1 MTKVINLA
9 NYKEEKE
16 RESLLSEE
24 EKIYMNYYAGEEEKI
39 YDIGDLGISKT
50 KDGKLLVEIE
60 NCLLFKSLEEL
71 KGNYVDFRDS
81 VCKDFNIINNNKL
94 DKVDFKIIFP
104 KKNEFY
110 YVDINDFYINDYE
123 NLVEKLNYIIA
134 NIKKDNVEIQ
144 E

>member
-1 MTKVINLA
+1 MKKVINLA

-24 EKIYMNYYAGEEEKI
+24 EKIYMNYYVGESKV
-39 YDIGDLGISKT
+39 YDIGDLGILKT

-60 NCLLFKSLEEL
+60 NCLSFKSLEDL
-71 KGNYVDFRDS
+71 KATYIDFRDS
-81 VCKDFNIINNNKL
+81 VCNDFNITNNNKL
-94 DKVDFKIIFP
+94 DKIDFKIIFT

-110 YVDINDFYINDYE
+110 YANLNDFYINDYE